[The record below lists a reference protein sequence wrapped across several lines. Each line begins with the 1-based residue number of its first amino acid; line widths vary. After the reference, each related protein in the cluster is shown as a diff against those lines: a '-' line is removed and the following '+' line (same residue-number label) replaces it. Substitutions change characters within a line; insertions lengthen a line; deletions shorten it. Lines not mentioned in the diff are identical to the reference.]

1 MWTVANNNQNSY
13 NSNSLSLHP
22 ITDVLKAQLRRA
34 VCEMLKNAPSHQLR
48 AINALERLF
57 NDATSDQCSN
67 WEKIFNEEPVLV
79 TLYRSN
85 HYIFSTWHEGIHVWV
100 NKSNEQEQISD
111 PYVQTVQRSHFER
124 QTKW

>member
-1 MWTVANNNQNSY
+1 MWTVANNNQNNNN
-13 NSNSLSLHP
+13 NSISFHQL
-22 ITDVLKAQLRRA
+22 TDGLRAQVRRA
-34 VCEMLKNAPSHQLR
+34 VCEMLKHSPSQQLR

-100 NKSNEQEQISD
+100 NKNNTNEQER
-111 PYVQTVQRSHFER
+111 RSHFET
-124 QTKW
+124 QTQW